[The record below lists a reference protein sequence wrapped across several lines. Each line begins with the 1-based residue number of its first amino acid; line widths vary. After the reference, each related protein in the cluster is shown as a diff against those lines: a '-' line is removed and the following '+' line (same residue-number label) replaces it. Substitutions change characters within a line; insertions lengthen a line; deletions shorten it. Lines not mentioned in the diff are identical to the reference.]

1 VGKYFRTTGACVVDA
16 PRQKKNDVNLIWR
29 QTPRHTLFVD
39 REKVLNRI
47 RRSKLWNITD
57 RNEYPTNLSQIVKKA
72 LLNEH
77 ELSWTFTSGNFK
89 TRRLIKG
96 EEIAILTT

>member
-1 VGKYFRTTGACVVDA
+1 MNGRAAGPWANIFERRGRVLSTR

-47 RRSKLWNITD
+47 KRSKLWNITD
-57 RNEYPTNLSQIVKKA
+57 RNEYPTNLSQIVKKP
-72 LLNEH
+72 
-77 ELSWTFTSGNFK
+77 S
-89 TRRLIKG
+89 
-96 EEIAILTT
+96 